1 MWMKHAMRDEAGGLV
16 ETEPTADYVGRHR
29 LWESTHNS
37 SGDQVYMGCPACVSE
52 LHEMDV
58 K

>member
-1 MWMKHAMRDEAGGLV
+1 MKHAMRDEAGGLV